1 MRIIRKAAFRAV
13 PWKNGGGITH
23 EAVRVPAEGDPFRW
37 RVSVAEVA
45 SSGPFSD
52 FSGYRRSMALLE
64 GRGLRLQFADGTAV
78 LLGEPGALV
87 EFDGGLRA
95 EGVLLAGP
103 CTDLNLIVANDLPA
117 ARAQVARLETPL
129 RIACAAGELL
139 LIFAISGSVSVAATA
154 TATAAEADA
163 PQTQPQRL
171 APWDLGIVAGS
182 AGGAVTLH
190 AEDPGVAAQVFFA
203 KLSDNA

>member
-1 MRIIRKAAFRAV
+1 VRVVRKAAFRAV

-23 EAVRVPAEGDPFRW
+23 EALRVPPEGDPFRW

-52 FSGYRRSMALLE
+52 FSGYRRSMTLLE
-64 GRGLRLQFADGTAV
+64 GQGLHLRFADGKSV
-78 LLGEPGALV
+78 LLREPGELV

-117 ARAQVARLETPL
+117 AAAQVARLETPL
-129 RIACAAGELL
+129 RIERAAGELL
-139 LIFAISGSVSVAATA
+139 LIFAISGSVAV
-154 TATAAEADA
+154 TAADT
-163 PQTQPQRL
+163 PQAERL
-171 APWDLGIVAGS
+171 APWDLGIVSGCVAGTATLDS
-182 AGGAVTLH
+182 ADAGA
-190 AEDPGVAAQVFFA
+190 AAQVFFA
-203 KLSDNA
+203 KLSDNASCPRSLNPP

>member
-1 MRIIRKAAFRAV
+1 VRVIRKAAFRAV

-52 FSGYRRSMALLE
+52 FSGYRRSMALLQ
-64 GRGLRLQFADGTAV
+64 GGGLRLNFADGTSV
-78 LLGEPGALV
+78 RLREPGELV

-117 ARAQVARLETPL
+117 AGAQVARLETPL
-129 RIACAAGELL
+129 RLACAAGELL
-139 LIFAISGSVSVAATA
+139 LIFAISGSVLVETA
-154 TATAAEADA
+154 GA
-163 PQTQPQRL
+163 PECERL
-171 APWDLGIVAGS
+171 APWDLAILTGAVAGTAMLRAADS
-182 AGGAVTLH
+182 GA
-190 AEDPGVAAQVFFA
+190 AAQVFLA